1 MALTRHLSFPHNQT
15 LFFRENSINRGVP
28 RSDYDHH
35 HLFLY
40 VEKVFGRGKMDIV
53 HKMRVHASVDG
64 LCVDDVTSPN
74 IHGMHRFATEACRSI
89 KKDAIDDCAEHVA
102 RRCKHDS
109 PNVRTKALKLITVL
123 AREGPE
129 EMKQCLSKRAAK
141 ILRDVVT
148 DNGENFGRKTFE
160 GAKEAMESL
169 FGNSTSA
176 SSSATTTTASKIVGI
191 SGQQQQNQQRKSGN
205 VVGRGGGGGGANVS
219 LTGLEAASGLLRTAG
234 GTAMNVAGKIGAHV
248 NEITKERE
256 KHRTNVDETYYKSE
270 MTGGSLADAMRGVG
284 GGGSGGG
291 MSGPWGRSE
300 EEEEV
305 VAKAAERKVEQTPS
319 PPPPPPP
326 TTTSSSDPLGDFFGI
341 ATNSS
346 AIPSTTHQEEQI
358 DLKVKTQQKAEWTL
372 KGTGPTRAVLQSP
385 PPTLIP
391 LEGSEEQKR
400 VDSLCGVA
408 GVKLVPDEAE
418 LTQLFE
424 HVDRKGLEASLIV
437 RALLDKVALAYDS
450 ELMDAQ
456 SGWKCAKKALGC
468 ISKALSWR
476 DSSVLETALK
486 ADENL
491 KLTLRKTIE
500 MEGVKDTVKKSSSEI
515 LKQLDDLDASF
526 FGTTTTTTPPPPP
539 TSFSQSGGLDASLF
553 TVDAANDSNDAFFS
567 SAAAG
572 TTTSSTTTTHYNAP
586 KAPMTGPGLVALAEL
601 DAQQQQKDGTKQ
613 QDVAK
618 ATKAFAS
625 LKW

>member
-35 HLFLY
+35 HLLLY

-176 SSSATTTTASKIVGI
+176 SSSATTTTTSSKIVGI

-319 PPPPPPP
+319 PPSPPPP

-358 DLKVKTQQKAEWTL
+358 D
-372 KGTGPTRAVLQSP
+372 
-385 PPTLIP
+385 
-391 LEGSEEQKR
+391 
-400 VDSLCGVA
+400 
-408 GVKLVPDEAE
+408 
-418 LTQLFE
+418 
-424 HVDRKGLEASLIV
+424 
-437 RALLDKVALAYDS
+437 
-450 ELMDAQ
+450 
-456 SGWKCAKKALGC
+456 
-468 ISKALSWR
+468 
-476 DSSVLETALK
+476 
-486 ADENL
+486 
-491 KLTLRKTIE
+491 
-500 MEGVKDTVKKSSSEI
+500 
-515 LKQLDDLDASF
+515 
-526 FGTTTTTTPPPPP
+526 
-539 TSFSQSGGLDASLF
+539 
-553 TVDAANDSNDAFFS
+553 
-567 SAAAG
+567 
-572 TTTSSTTTTHYNAP
+572 
-586 KAPMTGPGLVALAEL
+586 
-601 DAQQQQKDGTKQ
+601 
-613 QDVAK
+613 
-618 ATKAFAS
+618 
-625 LKW
+625 